1 MLYYDRFS
9 NYKLNYYIMKKFYFL
24 AAVITILYAGRGL
37 LVDKLHPPQD
47 IDSHTEVLSDTDD
60 INIEISPQNRE
71 TYLNIEDEI
80 LICLAYVENFS
91 SQSYFC
97 GSKWTIGYGSTIY
110 ADGRKVQSNQNIT
123 MLDAQ
128 KCARTHL
135 RKYVFPYID
144 KYVKR
149 ALTRQ
154 EIIGTSLFIYNIG
167 PGNFKKSA
175 FLQAVNAG
183 EKPAECVR
191 RMTQFTKS
199 AGKTATGLLKREWV
213 QGAIYCGYITPYDL
227 LELSPCGFYNYGL
240 NEFYSST
247 TRAWDGYYNIKYSE
261 DIVKKFLQKN
271 RSQTNRVI
279 DII

>member
-1 MLYYDRFS
+1 
-9 NYKLNYYIMKKFYFL
+9 
-24 AAVITILYAGRGL
+24 
-37 LVDKLHPPQD
+37 
-47 IDSHTEVLSDTDD
+47 
-60 INIEISPQNRE
+60 
-71 TYLNIEDEI
+71 
-80 LICLAYVENFS
+80 
-91 SQSYFC
+91 
-97 GSKWTIGYGSTIY
+97 
-110 ADGRKVQSNQNIT
+110 

-128 KCARTHL
+128 KCARAHL

-149 ALTRQ
+149 PLTQQ

-175 FLQAVNAG
+175 FLQAVNSG
-183 EKPAECVR
+183 KNPTECVR
-191 RMTQFTKS
+191 RMTEFTKS
-199 AGKTATGLLKREWV
+199 AGKIATGLLKREWV

-227 LELSPCGFYNYGL
+227 LELMPCGFYNYGL

-261 DIVKKFLQKN
+261 DGVKKFLQKN
-271 RSQTNRVI
+271 KSRTNRVI